1 MSDWRRPLAEIQEG
15 IRQAIEAVRSNK
27 FRSFMTILGVM
38 IGVGAVILINTIMD
52 GFHQYVDGS
61 IDKIGKNVMYIVKW
75 DPDTDFDNLTEEERR
90 RKDIT
95 MREAAAISD
104 MCPLVEAVSPEKFSY
119 DNVAKYQNREYR
131 NPDDFRGCFPE
142 QAIVTDRDV
151 SHGRFI
157 DYNDLRRSAMVCVIG
172 PDVADALFAARSD
185 AIGKEITINGRK
197 FTVIGVQEYIDDLFE
212 ISENDYI
219 YIPMTTFERLYPDT
233 KQIYLLC
240 SAVSQ
245 DQFDAAY
252 DQVVNALRRVRGLK
266 SGEPNNFGIQTQE
279 RFRTMIRELTVKV
292 QLAATAVCSVG
303 MLVGV
308 IGVMNI
314 MLIAVTQRTRE
325 IGLRKAIGARRKNI
339 IFQFLVEAA
348 TLTGFGGLIGI
359 FIGALLGFIITSALE
374 WHYQLS
380 PLWTLLAIISS
391 VGTGLI
397 AGLYPAW
404 KAARLDPIEALRYE

>member
-1 MSDWRRPLAEIQEG
+1 
-15 IRQAIEAVRSNK
+15 
-27 FRSFMTILGVM
+27 
-38 IGVGAVILINTIMD
+38 
-52 GFHQYVDGS
+52 
-61 IDKIGKNVMYIVKW
+61 
-75 DPDTDFDNLTEEERR
+75 
-90 RKDIT
+90 
-95 MREAAAISD
+95 
-104 MCPLVEAVSPEKFSY
+104 
-119 DNVAKYQNREYR
+119 
-131 NPDDFRGCFPE
+131 
-142 QAIVTDRDV
+142 
-151 SHGRFI
+151 
-157 DYNDLRRSAMVCVIG
+157 MVCVIG

-219 YIPMTTFERLYPDT
+219 YIPITTFERLYPDT
-233 KQIYLLC
+233 KRIYLLC

-279 RFRTMIRELTVKV
+279 RFRTMIREITVKV

-359 FIGALLGFIITSALE
+359 FFGALLGFIITSALE

-380 PLWTLLAIISS
+380 LLWTLLAIISS
-391 VGTGLI
+391 AGTGLI